1 MDLLFP
7 LLSSI
12 ICFFFLL
19 HGLDL
24 YRRRRLPPGPI
35 GLPIIGNLLDLGPKP
50 HESLAKFAQKYG
62 PLITVQLGTV
72 NLVVASTREAAR
84 DILLRHDEA
93 CSGRPVP
100 HAVTALKHHD
110 MAVLWIPPNE
120 TWHTVRKVLK
130 LHLTS
135 QHKLDTLMGVRQNV
149 LEGVTDFLRE
159 RGHKK
164 VAVDVGEV
172 AFAVSLN
179 QLSQTFCSQNMTCSY
194 ESEDIREF
202 KMAVETAMEVQG
214 VFNIAD
220 TFPVL
225 KRFDP
230 QNVWRRAKAA
240 FMWLE
245 DKVQGSVN
253 ERLKNRDSKLPRF
266 DDVLD
271 SMLDYCHDH
280 EADFNVEH
288 IKTLIV
294 DVLVAGTDT
303 IANATTWVLS
313 ELLLNPH
320 MFSRVRE
327 EVSQIVG
334 EDGKIEEAKTLDLPY
349 LHAVI
354 KETMRLH
361 AGSPLLAPHITQT
374 EVKMGNYVLPK
385 NTQIFV
391 NVWAMSRDPRYWENP
406 TVFMPERFLKNK
418 LEFKGQHFEFIPFGS
433 GRRRCPGMPLA
444 ERMLSLIVASFVY
457 HFDWELP
464 HTKEEMDM
472 NDLYGLTILKATP
485 LVATPDQVTR

>member
-19 HGLDL
+19 HGVDL

-100 HAVTALKHHD
+100 HAVAALKHHD
-110 MAVLWIPPNE
+110 MAVLWIPP
-120 TWHTVRKVLK
+120 
-130 LHLTS
+130 
-135 QHKLDTLMGVRQNV
+135 
-149 LEGVTDFLRE
+149 
-159 RGHKK
+159 KK
-164 VAVDVGEV
+164 
-172 AFAVSLN
+172 
-179 QLSQTFCSQNMTCSY
+179 QPY

-202 KMAVETAMEVQG
+202 KMAVETAIEVQG

-220 TFPVL
+220 TFPV

-253 ERLKNRDSKLPRF
+253 ERLKHRDSKLPRF

-280 EADFNVEH
+280 DADFNVEH

-374 EVKMGNYVLPK
+374 EVKIGNYVLPK

-391 NVWAMSRDPRYWENP
+391 DVWAMSRDPRYWENP